1 MNAMFPAFLDLKS
14 RKVVVVGGGP
24 IAASKIESL
33 LSAGARVTVVAPQ
46 IRPEIE
52 RADVEIVRRE
62 FRETDL
68 EGAWWVVAAAPAAVN
83 RQVSVAAEARHIF
96 VNAVDDPQHATAYL
110 GGVVR
115 RDGVTI
121 AISTDGRAPALA
133 GLLREAFDAW
143 LPRELDAWMN
153 ASDAARRVWREQ
165 RTPMELRRPQLL
177 AMLNALYASKAQSP
191 KPKTQIPM
199 KVQVALV
206 GAGPGDP
213 ALWTRK
219 AVAYL
224 EQADLVL
231 YDALVDASALRRFT
245 NAQCFCVGKRAGRES
260 VRQETIH
267 RLMIRAARAGKCVV
281 RLKGGDPFVFGRGA
295 EEALA
300 LARAGIPFEV
310 VPGVSSAIAA
320 PELAGIPVTHRGAAS
335 GFLVVSGHTTE
346 AFENGLTAVQPN
358 AAVSLIVLMG
368 LGGRGELAETLIA
381 RGWNGATPAAIV
393 CGASTADEW
402 IWTGTIAALRATEPP
417 AGIAGVVVIGE
428 VVRVREALAGTQ
440 GVYPERSRGEQ
451 RGDVW
456 TQSMTQRR

>member
-1 MNAMFPAFLDLKS
+1 
-14 RKVVVVGGGP
+14 
-24 IAASKIESL
+24 
-33 LSAGARVTVVAPQ
+33 
-46 IRPEIE
+46 
-52 RADVEIVRRE
+52 
-62 FRETDL
+62 
-68 EGAWWVVAAAPAAVN
+68 
-83 RQVSVAAEARHIF
+83 
-96 VNAVDDPQHATAYL
+96 
-110 GGVVR
+110 
-115 RDGVTI
+115 
-121 AISTDGRAPALA
+121 
-133 GLLREAFDAW
+133 
-143 LPRELDAWMN
+143 
-153 ASDAARRVWREQ
+153 
-165 RTPMELRRPQLL
+165 
-177 AMLNALYASKAQSP
+177 
-191 KPKTQIPM
+191 
-199 KVQVALV
+199 
-206 GAGPGDP
+206 
-213 ALWTRK
+213 
-219 AVAYL
+219 
-224 EQADLVL
+224 
-231 YDALVDASALRRFT
+231 
-245 NAQCFCVGKRAGRES
+245 
-260 VRQETIH
+260 
-267 RLMIRAARAGKCVV
+267 MIRAARAGKCVV

-335 GFLVVSGHTTE
+335 GFLVLSGHTTE

-402 IWTGTIAALRATEPP
+402 IWTGTIAALRTTELP